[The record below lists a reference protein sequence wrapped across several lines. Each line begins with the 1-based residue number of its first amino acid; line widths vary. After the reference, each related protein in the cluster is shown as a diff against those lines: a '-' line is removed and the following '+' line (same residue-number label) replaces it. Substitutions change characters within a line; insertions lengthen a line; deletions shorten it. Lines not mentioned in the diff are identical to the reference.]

1 MSIQAKSLDQI
12 TQQAI
17 EILSKKIGV
26 ANTVRFIDQFSM
38 GYGNY
43 TEERENLFKDL
54 TLEEIL
60 RGCRAANTAL
70 EQAEESL

>member
-1 MSIQAKSLDQI
+1 MSIQAKSLNQI

-17 EILSKKIGV
+17 EMLSKEIGV
-26 ANTVRFIDQFSM
+26 ANTVRFINQFST

-54 TLEEIL
+54 TLDDIL
-60 RGCRAANTAL
+60 RRCRAANTSL